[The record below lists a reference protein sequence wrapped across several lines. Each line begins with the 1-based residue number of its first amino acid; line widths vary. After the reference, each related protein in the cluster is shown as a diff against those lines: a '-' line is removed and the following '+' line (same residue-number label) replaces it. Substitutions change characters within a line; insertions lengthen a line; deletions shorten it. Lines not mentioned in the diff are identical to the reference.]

1 MSSISHVS
9 ESNGSGVTNGSA
21 KATKSASN
29 VSGPSKSKSAVK
41 SIAKS
46 AGEPVLSVLSVK
58 TAKTSKTKGSSTA
71 DSKGTTARDTAS
83 TVLATDLPVVP
94 EEASEEILPTNA
106 TFSGM
111 TQAGLAQA
119 LKSIQAEIRARV
131 SATIKSKY
139 AIGSTIKFQAQLKV
153 FEGRVKKRNGRS
165 LTLEVSDPEYVDA
178 KAKTIETGVMTNVP
192 LKFIV
197 E

>member
-106 TFSGM
+106 ISGM

>member
-94 EEASEEILPTNA
+94 EEASEEILPA
-106 TFSGM
+106 TAISGM

>member
-21 KATKSASN
+21 KPTKSASN

-41 SIAKS
+41 SLAKS
-46 AGEPVLSVLSVK
+46 AGEPGLSVK

-94 EEASEEILPTNA
+94 EEAGEEILTTNA